1 MNEINI
7 FETKLSTSF
16 ILLKAIFFTLFGI
29 FVIYPNFEISAFA
42 LFVSLFLPYT
52 ILSILFLKSKVIVTE
67 KHIRIKYNFVL
78 FFLKPI
84 EIRLDEIELIKIS
97 NVRRKF
103 HFPFL
108 KIDFNNGNKSR
119 TYFLTK
125 FISEKSIDK
134 LRWALRSLKIKED

>member
-1 MNEINI
+1 MDYKDNHWHCVDSRICNLMEII
-7 FETKLSTSF
+7 KSIDRAELSLKLNDYSSNMKKNLDNF
-16 ILLKAIFFTLFGI
+16 INS
-29 FVIYPNFEISAFA
+29 VYQ
-42 LFVSLFLPYT
+42 SL
-52 ILSILFLKSKVIVTE
+52 E
-67 KHIRIKYNFVL
+67 
-78 FFLKPI
+78 
-84 EIRLDEIELIKIS
+84 DEIELIKIS